1 MALPLRLRPCPAMT
15 PSLHILWR
23 DEHMVAVYKP
33 AGWLVHRTGLDAG
46 ETRFVMQTLRD
57 QLGQHVY
64 PVHRLDKGTC
74 GVLVMALHSDAARAL
89 SQAFEHHATH
99 KRYLA
104 MVRGWAPEAIDV
116 DHALRPDDAPPD
128 AAVQDAHTRFRR
140 LKQATLHEASDAQFA
155 STRVSL
161 VEATP
166 TTGRRHQIRRHLK
179 HLAHPIIGDA
189 THGKGPINRWWAE
202 RLGQQRLWLHAWQL
216 SVPHPVTGV
225 AMAFDSGLAWPGPG
239 VWGSNLSA
247 IAAHDGLHASPC
259 ADWQHLFTRLAWE
272 DAPEAHT
279 PPDCTPMH
287 SPKRLGPGS

>member
-1 MALPLRLRPCPAMT
+1 MPP
-15 PSLHILWR
+15 LHILWR
-23 DEHMVAVYKP
+23 DEHIVALYKP

-57 QLGQHVY
+57 QLGQHVF

-74 GVLVMALHSDAARAL
+74 GVLVMALHAPAARAL
-89 SQAFEHHATH
+89 SQAFEQHCLH

-104 MVRGWAPEAIDV
+104 MVRGWAPESIAV

-128 AAVQDAHTRFRR
+128 AAVQQAFTGFRR
-140 LKQATLHEASDAQFA
+140 LAQLTLHEASDAQFA
-155 STRVSL
+155 STRASL

-189 THGKGPINRWWAE
+189 THGKGPLNRWWAA

-216 SVPHPVTGV
+216 QLAHPITGEWLV
-225 AMAFDSGLAWPGPG
+225 LDSGLPQNLLAALTPPP
-239 VWGSNLSA
+239 SNRNTTVSA
-247 IAAHDGLHASPC
+247 GAAAC
-259 ADWQHLFTRLAWE
+259 ADWRHLLGDWPWTLAAGDE
-272 DAPEAHT
+272 IALASGPPAPT
-279 PPDCTPMH
+279 PVAP
-287 SPKRLGPGS
+287 

>member
-1 MALPLRLRPCPAMT
+1 MPP
-15 PSLHILWR
+15 LHILWR
-23 DEHMVAVYKP
+23 DEHLVAVYKP

-74 GVLVMALHSDAARAL
+74 GVLVMALHSAAARAL
-89 SQAFEHHATH
+89 SQAFEHGATH

-104 MVRGWAPEAIDV
+104 VVRGWAPEAVEV
-116 DHALRPDDAPPD
+116 DHALKPDDAPAD

-140 LKQATLHEASDAQFA
+140 MAQLTLPEASDARFA
-155 STRVSL
+155 TTRASL
-161 VEATP
+161 VEAVP

-189 THGKGPINRWWAE
+189 THGKGPINRWWAD

-216 SVPHPVTGV
+216 TVPHPVSGAALV
-225 AMAFDSGLAWPGPG
+225 FDSGLQLPAWSPPR
-239 VWGSNLSA
+239 
-247 IAAHDGLHASPC
+247 AAEVQAVLPDNGAAVPTADWQRLLARLPWHASPG
-259 ADWQHLFTRLAWE
+259 AR
-272 DAPEAHT
+272 
-279 PPDCTPMH
+279 
-287 SPKRLGPGS
+287 